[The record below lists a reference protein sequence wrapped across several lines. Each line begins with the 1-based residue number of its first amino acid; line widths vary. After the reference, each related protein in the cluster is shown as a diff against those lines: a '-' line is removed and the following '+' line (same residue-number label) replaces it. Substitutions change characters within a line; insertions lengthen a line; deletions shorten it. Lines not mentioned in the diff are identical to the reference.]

1 MKTLASL
8 DEEVT
13 SAFGRQVDVQV
24 RRRGERR
31 SGKETHIRWNHGTIV
46 VSLPNGLEGR
56 VSGTDVSHDAVL
68 TPHNPAAYDKGSRVS
83 EGIRHPE
90 SDWSSDVQTWFDQA
104 SCGRMDR
111 FTATSRLKYT

>member
-1 MKTLASL
+1 MNKFVVVRSDVRQDNTHSL
-8 DEEVT
+8 GT
-13 SAFGRQVDVQV
+13 
-24 RRRGERR
+24 
-31 SGKETHIRWNHGTIV
+31 IHGTIV

-111 FTATSRLKYT
+111 FTATSRLKYV

>member
-68 TPHNPAAYDKGSRVS
+68 TPHNPAAYDKVAGYPKGSVTQNPI
-83 EGIRHPE
+83 GH
-90 SDWSSDVQTWFDQA
+90 
-104 SCGRMDR
+104 RMAKHGLIKGTANVWIV

>member
-13 SAFGRQVDVQV
+13 SVFGRQVDGQV

-31 SGKETHIRWNHGTIV
+31 LGKETHIRWNHGTIV
-46 VSLPNGLEGR
+46 VSLPIGMEGR
-56 VSGTDVSHDAVL
+56 VSGTDVSHGAVL
-68 TPHNPAAYDKGSRVS
+68 TPHNPAAYDEGSRVS

-90 SDWSSDVQTWFDQA
+90 SDWSSDGQTWFDQG
-104 SCGRMDR
+104 SCERMDR